1 MMEPR
6 FKIFRQQHDDKIHL
20 ELTGDFTDMSLCDL
34 IDELKHECRHG
45 RTVFVDTRNIKSVSI
60 SGFGRDVFSRNLS
73 ELNNASSIMFTGSSA
88 SAIMP
93 RETQKVSM

>member
-6 FKIFRQQHDDKIHL
+6 FKIFRQQNDDNIHL

-34 IDELKHECRHG
+34 IDELKHDCRDG
-45 RTVFVDTRNIKSVSI
+45 KTVFVDTCNIKSVSI

-73 ELNNASSIMFTGSSA
+73 ELANGSSIMFTGSNA
-88 SAIMP
+88 SDIMP
-93 RETQKVSM
+93 HADSEMTM